1 MASWVVPT
9 IVTTFLWRWMLNAD
23 YGIVNHMLIA
33 VGLVPRPIDFLGS
46 PNYAFATVVWI
57 NAWRWFPFLTLLI
70 LAALTRIAPEYYE
83 AASIEG
89 ATTWQLFTKV
99 TLPFLQPV
107 LYVVGLLGTLWSVN
121 VFDIIW
127 LTTKGGPLDATT
139 TLPVSIYIR
148 AFQQFKLGKAARSRS
163 AWRPSSW
170 SSRWSISAS
179 PPRGRRNRRSSDGRA
194 RPPRP
199 DPSHAAGAACPGR
212 HRRTLRMDAVV
223 FVPAQCGAD
232 PARIVSRL
240 GHFHPRQLPEAAGRG
255 ELRPARPQQ
264 LPGGAVRHGGGD
276 PACAACRLQR
286 VPHPVSRPRLH
297 LQRPARGLHLSRRA
311 ASGTAVPHLRRGR
324 PAQLIGQP
332 GDHERHLCRAVQRLA
347 DAQFLASIAGRRSRR
362 QPRSTAP
369 PTCRSWHA

>member
-1 MASWVVPT
+1 MASVIAAAEDGLGAAAPAVPHPVQPVRAGIGRLFIAPLLIWLAVTIALPLGYCVWISVTDANTMGGAPRFVGLRNYATVFGDGTFGPAFLRTVAWAIGGAIVQTALAAGAALLLNQRFTGRHLARTWIMASWVVPT

-148 AFQQFKLGKAARSRS
+148 AFQQFKLGEASAISVSMAA
-163 AWRPSSW
+163 
-170 SSRWSISAS
+170 I
-179 PPRGRRNRRSSDGRA
+179 
-194 RPPRP
+194 
-199 DPSHAAGAACPGR
+199 
-212 HRRTLRMDAVV
+212 LLVFAVV
-223 FVPAQCGAD
+223 Y
-232 PARIVSRL
+232 I
-240 GHFHPRQLPEAAGRG
+240 
-255 ELRPARPQQ
+255 
-264 LPGGAVRHGGGD
+264 
-276 PACAACRLQR
+276 
-286 VPHPVSRPRLH
+286 
-297 LQRPARGLHLSRRA
+297 
-311 ASGTAVPHLRRGR
+311 
-324 PAQLIGQP
+324 
-332 GDHERHLCRAVQRLA
+332 RLA
-347 DAQFLASIAGRRSRR
+347 PKGASEQEIV
-362 QPRSTAP
+362 
-369 PTCRSWHA
+369 